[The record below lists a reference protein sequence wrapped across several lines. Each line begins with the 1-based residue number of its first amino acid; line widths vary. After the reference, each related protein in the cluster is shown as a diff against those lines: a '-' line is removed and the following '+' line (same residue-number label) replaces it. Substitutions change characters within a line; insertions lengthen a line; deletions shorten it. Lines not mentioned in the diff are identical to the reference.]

1 MDILARLKRVVEV
14 IDKMIGDGVID
25 VYALGG
31 ATAANIYIE
40 SFNTRDFDFFVH
52 LAGDVPMLDPLRPI
66 IEYLERLGYTLDGVE
81 FDIAGQPVQFI
92 PVPNALTEEA
102 VSNAD
107 IVEFAGFEMRVLSPE
122 YLVAVMLQTHRP
134 NDLARARIFLDHGKV
149 DVNDL
154 KTLMDRYKLHEQWQ
168 RALNL

>member
-14 IDKMIGDGVID
+14 IDMMIEDGVID
-25 VYALGG
+25 AYALGG
-31 ATAANIYIE
+31 ATAANIYIQ

-66 IEYLERLGYTLDGVE
+66 IDFLRPLGYTLDGVE

-92 PVPNALTEEA
+92 PVPNELTEEG
-102 VSNAD
+102 VRNAD
-107 IVEFAGFEMRVLSPE
+107 TVDLGGFEMQVLSPE

-134 NDLARARIFLDHGKV
+134 NDLARARIFLDQGKV
-149 DVNDL
+149 DLDDL
-154 KTLMDRYKLHEQWQ
+154 KVLMDRYKLHKQWQ
-168 RALNL
+168 KAINL